1 MQHNSKGCDVRTIR
15 ETVRNLE
22 AKHAER
28 LALHEAEDKKAANCA
43 AKAAE
48 LKLHLAALLPEG
60 EEREEITSEAV
71 AALDADAMTAIQ
83 LQCAPR
89 PGPRSAHVC

>member
-1 MQHNSKGCDVRTIR
+1 MHTIR

-48 LKLHLAALLPEG
+48 LKRHLATLLPEG
-60 EEREEITSEAV
+60 DDREEITAEAV

-83 LQCAPR
+83 LQCAPLAA
-89 PGPRSAHVC
+89 PRVCVLR